1 MADADRGAQ
10 RLVCR
15 SYTYARR
22 FPLVIGKLGGWSPLW
37 GPASI
42 SQYIVGVAT
51 AVVLFHSR
59 GLWAHLGA
67 AGNLAVGVC
76 LPFLLAWM
84 VRRVRVE
91 GRDPLRALVGAAGY
105 AFAPR
110 HGVARGRPA
119 ARPRPV
125 RLPAV
130 RVFDH
135 AGGVSST

>member
-1 MADADRGAQ
+1 MPDVDRGEQ

-42 SQYIVGVAT
+42 SQYVVGVAT
-51 AVVLFHSR
+51 AVVLFQSR

-67 AGNLAVGVC
+67 AGNLTVAVC

-91 GRDPLRALVGAAGY
+91 GRDPLRALVGVACY

-110 HGVARGRPA
+110 HGVVRGRPA
-119 ARPRPV
+119 ARPGPV
-125 RLPAV
+125 RLPPA

-135 AGGVSST
+135 GGG